1 VGATVAAVTRRR
13 ATLLAA
19 AVALLAAAVAVV
31 FLLRGGDDDGGR
43 QTARAEPLAYVPAGS
58 ADVVFDLDTRA
69 PLVGLAVEQLA
80 PRLTDGALSADQAS
94 ALVGGRAAVAIGDG
108 KAWLAFAT
116 DAPAPRPGRGAVAA
130 ARDGVVVV
138 APSAVDLKQALD
150 GARGP
155 AARYARATF
164 DKRFA
169 GLPADAGARVAFDP
183 RPLLAR
189 RSPQLAGTAWG
200 RSLRDGAAVLST
212 SGSELRVPFR
222 ITADPVGLTP
232 GDLPIAT
239 GAQPPRARGSAPLV
253 VGLRDPAHTLAFA
266 RQAGLLSELDL
277 LDQLPGFL
285 KPNLNDLGPNGTV
298 TSTSLDLAHLTARTE
313 PPDPGD
319 WETKLGRIDT
329 LAGLAG
335 KAVLG
340 DLRIDH
346 RDGAYA
352 LTEGGELVARAGVYG
367 RALVLSNDPDA
378 DLRAAAAA
386 PAAPTPPGAAGAL
399 TARLRSSVLATQIP
413 ELIRA
418 RVGDLTAWARAELTG
433 VTGELRLA
441 LR

>member
-1 VGATVAAVTRRR
+1 VAAVSRRR
-13 ATLLAA
+13 ASLLAA
-19 AVALLAAAVAVV
+19 ALVLLVAAVAVV

-43 QTARAEPLAYVPAGS
+43 KAARAEPLAYVPAGS

-80 PRLTDGALSADQAS
+80 PRVTHGALSADQAT
-94 ALVGGRAAVAIGDG
+94 ALVGGRAAVAIGHG

-116 DAPAPRPGRGAVAA
+116 EAPAPRPGRGAAAA

-150 GARGP
+150 GASAP

-183 RPLLAR
+183 RPLLAQ

-239 GAQPPRARGSAPLV
+239 GAQPPRARGGAPLV

-285 KPNLNDLGPNGTV
+285 KPNLNDLGPNGTI

-335 KAVLG
+335 KAGLG
-340 DLRIDH
+340 DLSIDH
-346 RDGAYA
+346 RDGAYT
-352 LTEGGELVARAGVYG
+352 LTQGGELIARAGVYG
-367 RALVLSNDPDA
+367 RALVLSNDPVA
-378 DLRAAAAA
+378 NLRAAAVA
-386 PAAPTPPGAAGAL
+386 PAAPLPPGAAGAL

-418 RVGDLTAWARAELTG
+418 RIGDLTAWARAELTG

>member
-1 VGATVAAVTRRR
+1 VAAVLRRR
-13 ATLLAA
+13 ASLLVAA
-19 AVALLAAAVAVV
+19 LALLAGVVAAVL
-31 FLLRGGDDDGGR
+31 LLRGGDDGGGR
-43 QTARAEPLAYVPAGS
+43 KVVRSEPLAYVPAGS

-69 PLVGLAVEQLA
+69 PLVGLAVEELA
-80 PRLTDGALSADQAS
+80 PRMTHGALSADQVH
-94 ALVGGRAAVAIGDG
+94 ALLGGRAVVALDAG

-116 DAPAPRPGRGAVAA
+116 AAPAPRPGGSAAAA

-138 APSAVDLKQALD
+138 APSAADLEQALD
-150 GARGP
+150 DARAP

-183 RPLLAR
+183 RVLLGQ
-189 RSPQLAGTAWG
+189 RSPPLAGTRWA
-200 RSLRDGAAVLST
+200 RSLRDGAAVLT
-212 SGSELRVPFR
+212 TRGTELRVPFR
-222 ITADPVGLTP
+222 VSGDPGGLTP
-232 GDLPIAT
+232 GDLPIAS
-239 GAQPPRARGSAPLV
+239 GAQPPQARGSAPLV

-266 RQAGLLSELDL
+266 RSAGLLSELGL

-285 KPNLNDLGPNGTV
+285 KPDLSDLGPNGTI

-319 WETKLGRIDT
+319 WESKLGRIDT

-340 DLRIDH
+340 DLHIDK
-346 RDGAYA
+346 RGGAYT
-352 LTEGGELVARAGVYG
+352 LTQGGKLVARAGVYG
-367 RALVLSNDPDA
+367 RALVLSNDPAA

-386 PAAPTPPGAAGAL
+386 PAAPLPPGAAGAL
-399 TARLRSSVLATQIP
+399 TARLRSSLLATQIP
-413 ELIRA
+413 ELVRA
-418 RVGDLTAWARAELTG
+418 RVGDVTAWARAELTG